1 MKLYK
6 NGVLMGIKSDGGEP
20 NVLTRTNHN
29 NGAAK
34 SDAINSFFDGT
45 IAYINIWDVELTA
58 HDVTD
63 LYSRLV
69 PVSIGTPVPSPAPP
83 TSTSGLSSGDKI
95 GIIVGSV
102 LCAVLVL
109 VALLY
114 RYRLFVK
121 SKNRQAEPSV
131 ELQQART
138 GTSSEIES
146 SPVAPVYAAS
156 SPSGPIYADAVFI
169 PNEAISV
176 RTIGGENAI

>member
-1 MKLYK
+1 
-6 NGVLMGIKSDGGEP
+6 MGIKSDGGEP

-29 NGAAK
+29 IGAAK

-45 IAYINIWDVELTA
+45 IAYIKIWDVELTA

-69 PVSIGTPVPSPAPP
+69 PVTPVPSPAPP
-83 TSTSGLSSGDKI
+83 TSSSGLSSGDKI

-131 ELQQART
+131 ELQQAR
-138 GTSSEIES
+138 
-146 SPVAPVYAAS
+146 PVAPVYASS

-176 RTIGGENAI
+176 RTIGGNAI